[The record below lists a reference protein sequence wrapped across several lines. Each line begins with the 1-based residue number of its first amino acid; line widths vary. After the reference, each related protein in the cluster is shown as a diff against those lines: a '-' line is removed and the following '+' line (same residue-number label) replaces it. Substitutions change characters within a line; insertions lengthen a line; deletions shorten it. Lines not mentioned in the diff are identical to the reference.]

1 MMRAIHGTCLILL
14 ALCAAYAQTGDGSPT
29 FDSASI
35 KASPPR
41 APGRASMMRLAGG
54 PGTQTPGRVNWENI
68 SLTNLILLAYEVKA
82 YQVSSPEWMNGTSFD
97 LLATVAKDATKEQFH
112 LMLQSL
118 LAERFKL
125 KLHHER
131 KESDVY
137 SLVVGKNGPKM
148 KESPEEPPPP
158 GKMQKDEDG
167 FSVFPGMRGI
177 YTASIAG
184 RERMRAS
191 QENMAQFVMT
201 LSGQLGRPVTDATGL
216 KGKYDF
222 IVTYA
227 PAGAAATPEADAD
240 PDIIGAMQ
248 QIGLK
253 LERKKG
259 MIDTLVI
266 DHLEKIPTE
275 N

>member
-1 MMRAIHGTCLILL
+1 MMKI
-14 ALCAAYAQTGDGSPT
+14 S
-29 FDSASI
+29 
-35 KASPPR
+35 
-41 APGRASMMRLAGG
+41 GG
-54 PGTQTPGRVNWENI
+54 PGTQDPGRIDWQNV
-68 SLTNLILLAYEVKA
+68 SLRNLIVLAYEVRS
-82 YQVSSPEWMNGTSFD
+82 YQIFGPEWMNGGAFD

-112 LMLQSL
+112 LMLQNF

-125 KLHHER
+125 KLHHEQR
-131 KESDVY
+131 ESVVY
-137 SLVVGKNGPKM
+137 SLVAGKNGPKM
-148 KESPEEPPPP
+148 KESAEELPPP

-167 FSVFPGMRGI
+167 FPVFPGTRGTVI
-177 YTASIAG
+177 SMNNG
-184 RERMRAS
+184 RMRMRAS
-191 QENMAQFVMT
+191 QETMAQFVMT

-227 PAGAAATPEADAD
+227 PAVATANPEADAD

-253 LERKKG
+253 LEQKKG
-259 MIDTLVI
+259 TIDTLVI
-266 DHLEKIPTE
+266 DHLEKIPSE